1 MNKMKILAIKQIPVK
16 FIRNLSYSA
25 RAKELVKPPFKVDFV
40 HKNPPPP
47 NRDFSLIWFFF
58 LGA

>member
-47 NRDFSLIWFFF
+47 NRDFSLI
-58 LGA
+58 